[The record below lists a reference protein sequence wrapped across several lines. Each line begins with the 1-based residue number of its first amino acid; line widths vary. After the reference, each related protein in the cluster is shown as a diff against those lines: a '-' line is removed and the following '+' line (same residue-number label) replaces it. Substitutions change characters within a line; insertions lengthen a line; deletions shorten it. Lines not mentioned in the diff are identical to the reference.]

1 MKIKTIILLLLIA
14 ALFNSCEDIIEVK
27 LNDETVDLY
36 AVEAKITSENNP
48 YVFLYKSQRVDAD
61 DPYQGISGASVIIS
75 DNGQPLKTITLKES
89 QEKKGLYI
97 PEEGTFYFGEPG
109 KEYTLE
115 ININGVKITST
126 EMLARV
132 EPIDSIKV
140 RPSIR
145 GDYMFLGILTYGN
158 EPQELGN
165 YYKWDIY
172 INNKLL
178 SQSDYLV
185 AVSDEL
191 VNGNYISGF
200 EIFTD
205 FHDPNKP
212 EDRLLNLGDTILVK
226 QNSISKYAYL
236 FYYQMFN
243 QGQTGGLFSVPPAN
257 IESNFTSSD
266 GRKVLGVF
274 TAHDVSNSNIVV
286 IDESIEGQLKK

>member
-1 MKIKTIILLLLIA
+1 MKIKTFILTLAVIVLLH
-14 ALFNSCEDIIEVK
+14 SCEDIIDVK
-27 LNDETVDLY
+27 LSDETVDLY
-36 AVEAKITSENNP
+36 AIEAKIISEENP
-48 YVFLYKSQRVDAD
+48 SVFVYKSQRADDD
-61 DPYQGISGASVIIS
+61 DPYRGVSGASVIIS
-75 DNGQPLKTITLKES
+75 DNGQPQKSVTLKES
-89 QEKKGLYI
+89 PEKKGLYV
-97 PEEGTFYFGEPG
+97 PEKGSYYLGEPG

-115 ININGVKITST
+115 INVNGVKITAT

-132 EPIDSIKV
+132 EPIDSIQV
-140 RPSIR
+140 RPSLR
-145 GDYMFLGILTYGN
+145 GDYMFLGIFTFGN

-178 SQSDYLV
+178 SKSDYLV
-185 AVSDEL
+185 VTSDEL
-191 VNGNYISGF
+191 VNGNYVAGF

-205 FHDPNKP
+205 FYETDKP

-226 QNSISKYAYL
+226 QTSISKFAYSY
-236 FYYQMFN
+236 YYQMFN

-286 IDESIEGQLKK
+286 IDETIEGQLKK

>member
-1 MKIKTIILLLLIA
+1 MKIKTIILFVSITALLI
-14 ALFNSCEDIIEVK
+14 SCEDIINVK
-27 LNDETVDLY
+27 LSDETSDLY
-36 AVEAKITSENNP
+36 AIEAKITSEENP
-48 YVFLYKSQRVDAD
+48 SVFVYKSQRVDAD
-61 DPYQGISGASVIIS
+61 DPYRGISGASVIIL
-75 DNGQPLKTITLKES
+75 DNGQPQKTITLKENP
-89 QEKKGLYI
+89 EKKGLYI
-97 PEEGTFYFGEPG
+97 PEEGTFYLGEPG

-115 ININGVKITST
+115 ININGVNITAT
-126 EMLARV
+126 ELLAPV

-212 EDRLLNLGDTILVK
+212 EDRLLNLGDTILIK
-226 QNSISKYAYL
+226 QNSISKYAYS
-236 FYYQMFN
+236 FYSQMYN

-274 TAHDVSNSNIVV
+274 TAHDVSTSNIVV

>member
-1 MKIKTIILLLLIA
+1 MKIKTFILLLSVIVL
-14 ALFNSCEDIIEVK
+14 LHSCEDIIDVK
-27 LNDETVDLY
+27 LSDETVDLY
-36 AVEAKITSENNP
+36 AIEAKITSEENP
-48 YVFLYKSQRVDAD
+48 SVYVYKSQRADDD
-61 DPYQGISGASVIIS
+61 DPYRGISGASVIIS
-75 DNGQPLKTITLKES
+75 DNGQPQKSVTLKES
-89 QEKKGLYI
+89 PEKKGLYV
-97 PEEGTFYFGEPG
+97 PEKGSYYLGEPG

-115 ININGVKITST
+115 INVNGVKITAT

-132 EPIDSIKV
+132 EPIDSIQV
-140 RPSIR
+140 RPSLR
-145 GDYMFLGILTYGN
+145 GDYMFLGIFTFGN

-178 SQSDYLV
+178 SKSDYLV
-185 AVSDEL
+185 VTSDEL
-191 VNGNYISGF
+191 VNGNYVAGF

-205 FHDPNKP
+205 FYETDKP

-226 QNSISKYAYL
+226 QTSISKFAYSY
-236 FYYQMFN
+236 YYQMFN

-286 IDESIEGQLKK
+286 IDETIEGQLKK